1 MSIAAFDTHAAVTA
15 LREAGFDERQAE
27 GVVATVRDAV
37 VEGVATRA
45 DVGRLESQMATKAD
59 LAEVKAGLASLETR
73 VTVRL
78 YGGLFAVVAAVV
90 ALIKLLP

>member
-1 MSIAAFDTHAAVTA
+1 
-15 LREAGFDERQAE
+15 
-27 GVVATVRDAV
+27 
-37 VEGVATRA
+37 
-45 DVGRLESQMATKAD
+45 MATKAD

-78 YGGLFAVVAAVV
+78 YGGLFAAVGAVV